1 MVAHARAIFSV
12 IALFA
17 VLALLSGCG
26 SGTSKFVPPPP
37 PEVVVSAPVEREVTD
52 YVEFT
57 GNTAAFESVDIR
69 ARVEGFLEKIN
80 FKPDARVKAG
90 DLLFVIDPKPF
101 QAQVDE
107 ASARL
112 QAKSAARDLAQVQF
126 DKAKQLY
133 DSASVSEIQYLEQ
146 KAKRDMA
153 EADVSQAKADLE
165 KAELNL
171 GYTSVMSPI
180 NGRVSRNLVD
190 VGNLVGAVEKTLL
203 TTVVNDDL
211 AYAYFN
217 VSEADLLVLARKY
230 PPEERGKDERP
241 AAPAALALADES
253 GFPHQGQVDYVDNKV
268 DPNTGTIQARAVF
281 ENKSGIL
288 MPGLFARVRVPL
300 DTRKAYLVPDVAVG
314 IDQGGRYVLV
324 VGADNVVDKRPV
336 TVGHVV
342 DRMRVIEKGLGPN
355 DQVIVNGMQ
364 RARPG
369 GKVTPVKPSA
379 SAPTGESAD
388 TRKEPRQPAPP
399 TK

>member
-1 MVAHARAIFSV
+1 MVAFVRAIFLV
-12 IALFA
+12 TALFA
-17 VLALLSGCG
+17 ILALLSGCG
-26 SGTSKFVPPPP
+26 SGKSKFVPPPP
-37 PEVVVSAPVEREVTD
+37 PEVVVSAPVERNVTD
-52 YVEFT
+52 YLEFT
-57 GNTAAFESVDIR
+57 GNVAAFESVEIR
-69 ARVEGFLEKIN
+69 ARVEGVLEKIN
-80 FKPDARVKAG
+80 FKPDARVNAG

-133 DSASVSEIQYLEQ
+133 DSASISEIQYLEQ

-153 EADVSQAKADLE
+153 EAEVSQAKADLE
-165 KAELNL
+165 KAQLNL
-171 GYTSVMSPI
+171 GYTSVISPI

-203 TTVVNDDL
+203 TTVVNDDVV
-211 AYAYFN
+211 YAYFN

-230 PPEERGKDERP
+230 PPEDRGRDERP
-241 AAPAALALADES
+241 SAPAMLALADES

-288 MPGLFARVRVPL
+288 IPGLFARVRVPL

-342 DRMRVIEKGLGPN
+342 DRMRVIDKGLGPN

-369 GKVTPVKPSA
+369 GKVTPVKPT
-379 SAPTGESAD
+379 SAPTGEPAG
-388 TRKEPRQPAPP
+388 TRKESPQPAPP
-399 TK
+399 AR